1 MGVAIVGQMSM
12 VRMGRIVVA
21 VALVAAAWR
30 FVCFSAAR
38 YVGRYP
44 PLPGAIANIETFNN
58 LSGFVQDGDNKRR
71 FRYVGGRKE
80 PYLRFC
86 AQDIDPA
93 PYRLSLKF
101 RAAPSLLDSAWC
113 KSANG
118 HPKVNKSISGDTCE
132 FTVDMGDSS
141 LFKHANGRV
150 YVGIGFKNSKLRV
163 GDIVELL
170 DFKFSRR

>member
-1 MGVAIVGQMSM
+1 MSMAMVGQMSM
-12 VRMGRIVVA
+12 TRIGRIAVA

-38 YVGRYP
+38 YVGKCP
-44 PLPGAIANIETFNN
+44 PLPEAIANIETFNN
-58 LSGFVQDGDNKRR
+58 VSGFVQDGDNKRR
-71 FRYVGGRKE
+71 FKYVGGRKE
-80 PYLRFC
+80 AYLRFC

-101 RAAPSLLDSAWC
+101 RGAPSLLDSAWC
-113 KSANG
+113 KSAKG
-118 HPKVNKSISGDTCE
+118 RPKFNKSISGDTCE
-132 FTVDMGDSS
+132 FTVDMGASS
-141 LFKHANGRV
+141 LFKHANGGM
-150 YVGIGFKNSKLRV
+150 YVGVGFKNSKLRV